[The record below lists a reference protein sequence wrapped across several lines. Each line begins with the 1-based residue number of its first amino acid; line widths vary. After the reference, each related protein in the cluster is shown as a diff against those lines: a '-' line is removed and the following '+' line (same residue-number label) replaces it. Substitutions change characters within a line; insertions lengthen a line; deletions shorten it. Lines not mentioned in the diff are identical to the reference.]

1 MFCGA
6 LSHMHCWDCS
16 GRWQWLQKRCTF
28 SLLQSRPGQSVNLIK
43 YSPTTSSTYTLSAG
57 MLQPFAAVHTP
68 AQASQFPATAP
79 FSLAVWLCAAWLI
92 VTLLAEALSMQLLFF
107 PTPSNCGIS
116 LLTWATL
123 EQENEMN
130 MHAWRS
136 GTEARTYFRDTVRP
150 HESCAA
156 SDTSTCFLHSRS
168 RSVSS
173 LTGECFFVEADNR

>member
-1 MFCGA
+1 M
-6 LSHMHCWDCS
+6 
-16 GRWQWLQKRCTF
+16 
-28 SLLQSRPGQSVNLIK
+28 
-43 YSPTTSSTYTLSAG
+43 TSDTYILSAG
-57 MLQPFAAVHTP
+57 MLQPFSAVHTP
-68 AQASQFPATAP
+68 CQANQFPATASC
-79 FSLAVWLCAAWLI
+79 SLALWLCAALKADASSCFSSP
-92 VTLLAEALSMQLLFF
+92 LLQRPTFF
-107 PTPSNCGIS
+107 PTPSDCGIS

-123 EQENEMN
+123 EQDNEMN

-173 LTGECFFVEADNR
+173 LTGECFFVEADDR